1 MDRKRGLKS
10 SDGEP
15 VAPCPFCGS
24 TCREVV
30 KASAT
35 TWRLECS
42 ACFGTSPP
50 VCARRE
56 GVAAAMLFGQAR
68 SVRPFGTFRAKIQAM
83 LAKVCDDEKT
93 RAETGGTED
102 ASEFTRGYARAVGDA
117 LGMIDSWKPKR
128 KRGTA

>member
-24 TCREVV
+24 VCREVV
-30 KASAT
+30 RASDV

-42 ACFGTSPP
+42 SCYGMSPP
-50 VCARRE
+50 VYAQFK
-56 GVAAAMLFGQAR
+56 GAAAAMLFGQAR
-68 SVRPFGTFRAKIQAM
+68 SVRPFGTIRAKIQAM

-93 RAETGGTED
+93 RADTGGTED
-102 ASEFTRGYARAVGDA
+102 ASEFTRGYARAVGDV

-128 KRGTA
+128 KRGTV